1 VDIWSLAAA
10 IFFCTMGI
18 FAGAAALYVTATPVN
33 LLGHQAAE
41 IVLFCMFA
49 IALFA
54 VIATLANNIG
64 ANRPNGTRAPGR
76 SSEILWR
83 AASGASAPQV
93 LRHRQGRLRRPIVLN
108 RKNAPSTTSLFQT
121 SGDLASLPTK
131 LASCK

>member
-1 VDIWSLAAA
+1 VDIWNLAAA

-18 FAGAAALYVTATPVN
+18 FAGAAALYVTATPVSR

-64 ANRPNGTRAPGR
+64 AKH
-76 SSEILWR
+76 
-83 AASGASAPQV
+83 V
-93 LRHRQGRLRRPIVLN
+93 
-108 RKNAPSTTSLFQT
+108 
-121 SGDLASLPTK
+121 DLDFAVV
-131 LASCK
+131 